1 MKTDNPFNALLPAAM
16 AKVAEDAGVYKATK
30 HPLTTFF
37 LALTAGVFISI
48 AFTFYI
54 TATTGGGVL
63 PYGIAKLIGGI
74 CFSLGLM
81 LVVVCGAD
89 LFTSTVLIVVAKAS
103 GRITWRQL
111 GRHWTNVYLGNLV
124 GALFFVALIWLAG
137 EHAVANGAWGLNV
150 LVTADHKMHHTFIA
164 AVSLGT
170 LANLLVCLA
179 VWMSYSGR
187 SLIDKMF
194 AMVLPVA
201 MFVASGFEHSIAN
214 MFLIPL
220 AIVIRDFATP
230 DFWQMAGA
238 SAAQFP
244 SLTLSNFIVNNLI
257 PVTLGNILG
266 GGVLVGMT
274 YWMIYLRGHDPAQAQ

>member
-1 MKTDNPFNALLPAAM
+1 VKTDNPFNLLLPAAM

-37 LALTAGVFISI
+37 LAITAGVFISI
-48 AFTFYI
+48 AFVFYI
-54 TATTGGGVL
+54 TATTGSGVM
-63 PYGIAKLIGGI
+63 PYGIARLIGGI

-81 LVVVCGAD
+81 LVVICGAD

-103 GRITWRQL
+103 GRISWGQL
-111 GRHWTNVYLGNLV
+111 ARNWLNVYVGNLF
-124 GALFFVALIWLAG
+124 GALFFVALIWFAG
-137 EHAVANGAWGLNV
+137 EHSVASGAWGLNV
-150 LVTADHKMHHTFIA
+150 LQTAEHKMHHTFIE

-170 LANLLVCLA
+170 LANLMVCLA
-179 VWMSYSGR
+179 VWMSYSGHT
-187 SLIDKMF
+187 LVDKML

-230 DFWQMAGA
+230 DFWQMTGA
-238 SAAQFP
+238 SAAQFSALNP
-244 SLTLSNFIVNNLI
+244 INFIVDNLI
-257 PVTLGNILG
+257 PVTLGNIIG
-266 GGVLVGMT
+266 GGLLVGLT
-274 YWMIYLRGHDPAQAQ
+274 YWMIYLRGDAQAH